1 MGFGLGRNYMK
12 ENNMGDVKGVLSA
25 RDLQM
30 LAAGW
35 DAAIAACV
43 YEDGTPL
50 EIVSNTNPYR

>member
-1 MGFGLGRNYMK
+1 
-12 ENNMGDVKGVLSA
+12 MGDVKGVLSA

-43 YEDGTPL
+43 YEDGTPVEL
-50 EIVSNTNPYR
+50 VSNTNPYR